1 LGPDENSNRHCV
13 LPCLETFE
21 FQGVAVEIAPHAL
34 VEFLLARWTGPF
46 ARSELEGQAR
56 RQITSEPPRLSMLL
70 ATRLRSVI
78 IKTAERIDFD
88 DTDAAAIKRLRL
100 EGMHLDFR
108 HFTNALRYPKGR
120 SY

>member
-46 ARSELEGQAR
+46 ARSELEGQAG
-56 RQITSEPPRLSMLL
+56 RQITSEPPRPSMLL

-78 IKTAERIDFD
+78 IKTAERIHFD

-108 HFTNALRYPKGR
+108 HFTNALRYP
-120 SY
+120 